1 MKKAIFF
8 FVFVVGVI
16 SCDDDKA
23 PKYLLSE
30 DEMVGIM
37 VDIHMAEGMAS
48 SLPVSYDSSKK
59 LYPLFES
66 RVFEKHQVVDTTYTK
81 SLEYY
86 LRDTEKMKELYS
98 RVIDSLNVKEKIG
111 QEDDK

>member
-1 MKKAIFF
+1 MKKLIFF
-8 FVFVVGVI
+8 IAASLIAF
-16 SCDDDKA
+16 SCKDEKA

-30 DEMVGIM
+30 DEMVNIM

-66 RVFEKHQVVDTTYTK
+66 RVFEKHQVEDTVYTK

-86 LRDTEKMKELYS
+86 LRDTEKMKDLYS
-98 RVIDSLNVKEKIG
+98 RVIDSLSVREKIG
-111 QEDDK
+111 ESE

>member
-1 MKKAIFF
+1 MKKLIFF
-8 FVFVVGVI
+8 FVLVLGCL
-16 SCDDDKA
+16 SCRDDKQ

-37 VDIHMAEGMAS
+37 VDIHMAEGLAS

-59 LYPLFES
+59 LYPMFEN
-66 RVFEKHQVVDTTYTK
+66 RVFEKHQVADTTYTK

-86 LRDTEKMKELYS
+86 LRDAEKMEELYA
-98 RVIDSLNVKEKIG
+98 RVIDSLNVKEKEG
-111 QEDDK
+111 N

>member
-1 MKKAIFF
+1 MKKTIFF
-8 FVFVVGVI
+8 FVFVIGVI
-16 SCDDDKA
+16 SCGDDKA
-23 PKYLLSE
+23 PPYLLSE
-30 DEMVGIM
+30 DEMVGVM

-66 RVFEKHQVVDTTYTK
+66 RVFEKHQVTDTTYTK
-81 SLEYY
+81 SLEFY
-86 LRDTEKMKELYS
+86 LRDTEKMKELYG

-111 QEDDK
+111 QEED